1 MQSQGEIRTFS
12 SFFMRLFLNDR
23 ALRYSMR
30 RYKEPNIDDGGE
42 EMNAEMEMEESLEW
56 TSDGNGVEGV

>member
-1 MQSQGEIRTFS
+1 MVPSMQKQGEIRTFS

-30 RYKEPNIDDGGE
+30 RNNELNSDIIDVQFH
-42 EMNAEMEMEESLEW
+42 EME
-56 TSDGNGVEGV
+56 D

>member
-30 RYKEPNIDDGGE
+30 RYREPNIDDGGE
-42 EMNAEMEMEESLEW
+42 EMNAEMEMEESLE
-56 TSDGNGVEGV
+56 